1 MMGDR
6 TKIQEALFYEFRL
19 EDHVPAGHLLRSI
32 DRFVDLDG
40 LRDHLR
46 PFYSGTG
53 RPSIDPE
60 LIIRMLIVGYVMG
73 IRSERRLCEEVHL
86 ALLQSWCP
94 CLKPLSVLVWGTADE
109 RFQGT
114 TFPG

>member
-40 LRDHLR
+40 LLHKLPPR
-46 PFYSGTG
+46 P
-53 RPSIDPE
+53 
-60 LIIRMLIVGYVMG
+60 
-73 IRSERRLCEEVHL
+73 
-86 ALLQSWCP
+86 
-94 CLKPLSVLVWGTADE
+94 
-109 RFQGT
+109 
-114 TFPG
+114 